1 MRVPDLLGTE
11 TNGEG
16 RTLLI
21 YVSYLLAKTR
31 KGVIHFMDNPLIFL
45 ARPLGLECTNREK
58 LGHRGITKDS
68 KISSSYPTHLFLG
81 NLGKCRE
88 MGGYFQ

>member
-21 YVSYLLAKTR
+21 YVSYPLAKTR

-45 ARPLGLECTNREK
+45 ARPLGLEPRTFGFVEN
-58 LGHRGITKDS
+58 HVSI
-68 KISSSYPTHLFLG
+68 
-81 NLGKCRE
+81 
-88 MGGYFQ
+88 